1 MQSLETFMR
10 QSVRVKTALEYP
22 IASRFAIKRDRQPAA
37 ISRAPRQKVITNIL
51 VPIDFSRGSL
61 KAIPYALAISRQ
73 FGATVHLLHV
83 VDTSQYLP
91 PTLLTLPLVP
101 QTELNRQLLKRLQ
114 AVALKFSAAGKIEV
128 HNPPEGRAYEEICAA
143 ARQLKTDLIVIAT
156 HGYTGYKRTFLG
168 STAERVVQHS
178 PCPVL
183 VVRHHHRSLVR
194 SNGQVSPT
202 GFQPRRILIP
212 LDFSDCS
219 QAAFDYGLQ
228 IARDLGAGLTLLH
241 VVNPHHYHFGHEYA
255 ALDASGLM
263 AAARDSSRKQMWKIV
278 KKTNLRCSVE
288 VKQGSPAMEICKYA
302 NKKVDLIIISTHG
315 RSGLRHALI
324 GSTAERVVRHAD
336 GPVLVVPARRK
347 RPKKLTN

>member
-1 MQSLETFMR
+1 MRSFRIFVR
-10 QSVRVKTALEYP
+10 QSSRVKAALEYP
-22 IASRFAIKRDRQPAA
+22 IATRSVIKRDRQPAA
-37 ISRAPRQKVITNIL
+37 LRRETRRRTITNIL
-51 VPIDFSRGSL
+51 IPIDFSRGSL

-73 FGATVHLLHV
+73 FGATVHLLHI

-101 QTELNRQLLKRLQ
+101 QAELNRQLLKRLQ

-183 VVRHHHRSLVR
+183 VVRQHYRALIGA
-194 SNGQVSPT
+194 NGQAT
-202 GFQPRRILIP
+202 GDGFRLKRILIP
-212 LDFSDCS
+212 VDFSECS
-219 QAAFDYGLQ
+219 QAALNYGLK
-228 IARDLGAGLTLLH
+228 IARDFRAGLTLLH
-241 VVNPHHYHFGHEYA
+241 VVNPHYYHFGHEYA
-255 ALDASGLM
+255 ALDAPRLM
-263 AAARDSSRKQMWKIV
+263 AAARDSSRKQMWEMA

-288 VKQGSPAMEICKYA
+288 VRQGPPAKEICEYA
-302 NKKVDLIIISTHG
+302 NEDVDLIIISTHG
-315 RSGLRHALI
+315 RSGLSHALI

-347 RPKKLTN
+347 GPKK